1 MWYVHLFLNIYI
13 YRKQWNIS
21 FHPFLMGV
29 MRKNGGE
36 ADTVIEGGTRA
47 FFDLPNSW

>member
-1 MWYVHLFLNIYI
+1 MYMYIDVYVY
-13 YRKQWNIS
+13 KVWDIS

-29 MRKNGGE
+29 MRKNGGG
-36 ADTVIEGGTRA
+36 ANTIIVGDTRA